1 MSIMMSTRLA
11 HNPNAIHRTHP
22 ILNSEG
28 IAMANGAMWGLA
40 AAATILLAIF
50 VVRGVPPAD
59 PATEAT
65 IGAAQRYQAPQI
77 GAKDVVVGDTSTQAV
92 MQSETWDRIVKDEAL
107 RTLLLNDSFRA
118 QLQEALRNND
128 FRAQLADP
136 RIAAALAGAAFQ
148 NASRRWATR
157 GFPRPWR
164 HAPGATTRGG
174 AGPTR
179 RSSPL
184 PGSTDDGL
192 SVRPPTFPLLLCMS
206 IKMHRNQA
214 PGDARGPRSGEMIEQ
229 DQPKP
234 STAHTRTGRVR

>member
-148 NASRRWATR
+148 NALRDRGFVAAMGHARFSQALATR
-157 GFPRPWR
+157 ARCDDAWGC
-164 HAPGATTRGG
+164 G
-174 AGPTR
+174 
-179 RSSPL
+179 SNSPVV
-184 PGSTDDGL
+184 T
-192 SVRPPTFPLLLCMS
+192 
-206 IKMHRNQA
+206 A
-214 PGDARGPRSGEMIEQ
+214 ARI
-229 DQPKP
+229 D
-234 STAHTRTGRVR
+234 